1 MNLFNETS
9 NPNKVKMAKYATLE
23 ENNTQL
29 NESSSSSNIKYDSGN
44 SGFVKYAANLN
55 NTSKTQKLKYK
66 SSNEYRWCTL
76 RVRENDYNLSS
87 NSYISLL
94 RV

>member
-55 NTSKTQKLKYK
+55 NTSKTTNELALSNITNK
-66 SSNEYRWCTL
+66 SSKNFISDL
-76 RVRENDYNLSS
+76 R
-87 NSYISLL
+87 SYK
-94 RV
+94 